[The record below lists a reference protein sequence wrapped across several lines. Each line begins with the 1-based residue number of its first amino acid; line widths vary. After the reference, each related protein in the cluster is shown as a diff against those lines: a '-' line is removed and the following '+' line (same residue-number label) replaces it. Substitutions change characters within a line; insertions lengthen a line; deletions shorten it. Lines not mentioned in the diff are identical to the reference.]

1 MIDLLEPLAELAGV
15 RLVVLVTNDGVPIAV
30 PGRRPGTE
38 PGTGSGARP
47 EAGAA
52 PETAAPG
59 PSEPELVRQ
68 NSVADERDDPLT
80 DAEALSAF
88 SMGWIDEITRAVGPL
103 SWDGPERVVLRATR
117 GTLVLRRT
125 HNAWLLVLLAGGLR
139 SEDVVLAMEGTT
151 ARIERQVRSMGG
163 AEPVTNRQTGA
174 GTEVPAPFP
183 STASPAPSTDRSGM
197 DADADPADLQ
207 HPRG

>member
-30 PGRRPGTE
+30 PGRRPET
-38 PGTGSGARP
+38 SAFARADAESAADAQAVSTDDDQP
-47 EAGAA
+47 EV
-52 PETAAPG
+52 
-59 PSEPELVRQ
+59 VRQ

-103 SWDGPERVVLRATR
+103 SWDGPERVVLRAAR

-151 ARIERQVRSMGG
+151 ARIERKVRSMGAGEPAPNLQSEAG
-163 AEPVTNRQTGA
+163 A
-174 GTEVPAPFP
+174 EVPAPFP
-183 STASPAPSTDRSGM
+183 STASPTPSTDRGGTV
-197 DADADPADLQ
+197 ADAESADLQ